1 MRSGER
7 VKLIILEK
15 VVDTHSEKLGDDAD
29 MITMVKSLD
38 QVDAFPASQSVSH
51 KTGIGDGGRS
61 CHTYCLLAGSR
72 SLRSL
77 RTRISMFEASRY
89 FGMARI
95 IFTATFR
102 WLERC
107 VALTTFPNEPWPMRR
122 TMRSG
127 MREGVSEGGQ
137 PHRWGLTSTANDI
150 VRGDHIVSL
159 LVVACRGSFGDCR
172 RDCGLAKKK

>member
-1 MRSGER
+1 MEL
-7 VKLIILEK
+7 VFLEK
-15 VVDTHSEKLGDDAD
+15 IVDTHSEELGDDAD
-29 MITMVKSLD
+29 VITMIESLD
-38 QVDAFPASQSVSH
+38 QVDAFPASQSVSY
-51 KTGIGDGGRS
+51 KAGIGDDGRS
-61 CHTYCLLAGSR
+61 CHTHCLLAGSR

-107 VALTTFPNEPWPMRR
+107 VASTTLPKVPWPRRR

-127 MREGVSEGGQ
+127 MREGVSDGGQ
-137 PHRWGLTSTANDI
+137 PHSWGLTSTANDI
-150 VRGDHIVSL
+150 VWGDHIVSL
-159 LVVACRGSFGDCR
+159 LVVARRGGFGDC
-172 RDCGLAKKK
+172 